1 MGENY
6 GLPIMFF
13 VNKEELLEIRGRLT
27 LLTFYRYVF
36 ICPTK
41 FTIDTFT
48 LFADQRFVYFCCFH
62 FHLD

>member
-1 MGENY
+1 
-6 GLPIMFF
+6 MFF
-13 VNKEELLEIRGRLT
+13 VNKEERLEIRGRLT
-27 LLTFYRYVF
+27 LLTFYKYVF